1 MHRTPIQHG
10 ALWRV
15 HSAPIRFYVPIAFSA
30 KAYLTDQ
37 GRAGRSHRPGKRND
51 QGRGGP
57 SMQHEE
63 DHGLDFIEGFSLLAG
78 AIWVIGAVL
87 LVAMAMLGQGRV

>member
-1 MHRTPIQHG
+1 
-10 ALWRV
+10 
-15 HSAPIRFYVPIAFSA
+15 
-30 KAYLTDQ
+30 
-37 GRAGRSHRPGKRND
+37 
-51 QGRGGP
+51 
-57 SMQHEE
+57 MQHEE